1 MCGPV
6 VPMVQTRH
14 SGREIAE
21 LGPRRVV
28 FEQFLNEN
36 QQIAQSDGFLSYSI
50 EPRTE
55 SDFAALASLR
65 NPDHRQTWIE
75 VRNARKVNANVLS
88 GDIQIKQQQVY
99 LPYIEMLRGIR
110 YVAGV

>member
-6 VPMVQTRH
+6 VPLVQTRH
-14 SGREIAE
+14 SGWEIAE

-36 QQIAQSDGFLSYSI
+36 QQIAQSDGFLGYSV

-65 NPDHRQTWIE
+65 DSDHRQTWIE
-75 VRNARKVNANVLS
+75 VRNERKVCATVLS

-99 LPYIEMLRGIR
+99 LPYIKMLRRICH
-110 YVAGV
+110 VDGV